1 MILGLKMMIQYCNN
15 IQLKYYQVADAIV
28 FITGLVI
35 VEPLQLEWV
44 EIQDLQD

>member
-1 MILGLKMMIQYCNN
+1 MILGLKMMIQYN

>member
-1 MILGLKMMIQYCNN
+1 MILGLKMMIQYNT
-15 IQLKYYQVADAIV
+15 IQLKYYQVIDAIV